1 MTWYKEMGHENY
13 KKGLGF
19 SALAPSFLRSRCVA
33 VGSERPARGVLRF
46 LGLLL
51 LQKLPNA
58 FVTFPNARTMPDVQ
72 GAPVAFHNDV
82 YVRHFAASA
91 STRTDH
97 FSSIN
102 L

>member
-1 MTWYKEMGHENY
+1 MAWYKEIGHENY

-19 SALAPSFLRSRCVA
+19 SALAPSFPRSRCVA

-51 LQKLPNA
+51 LQELQNA

-72 GAPVAFHNDV
+72 GTPVAFHDDV
-82 YVRHFAASA
+82 YVQHFAASA
-91 STRTDH
+91 SIRTDH
-97 FSSIN
+97 LSSLN